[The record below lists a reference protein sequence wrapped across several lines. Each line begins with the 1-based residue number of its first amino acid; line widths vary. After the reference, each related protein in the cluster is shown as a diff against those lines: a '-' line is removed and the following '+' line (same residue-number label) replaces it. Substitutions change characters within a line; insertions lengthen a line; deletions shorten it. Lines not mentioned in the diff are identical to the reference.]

1 MTKDVLV
8 SISGAHMLDSE
19 EGDISVITAGT
30 YYFKNGKHYILY
42 EELVGDVDGVT
53 RNTLKID
60 GSRIEMI
67 KGGAARSHMVFEPG
81 KTDVSCYV
89 TPFGQM
95 MVSVTTG
102 KIKIKE
108 LPDQLKV
115 GIDYMLEINYEKISD
130 CHIEIEISSK
140 AAAKLNLSE

>member
-67 KGGAARSHMVFEPG
+67 KGGAARSHMVFEQG
-81 KTDVSCYV
+81 KTDVSCYA

-102 KIKIKE
+102 KIKIRE

-115 GIDYMLEINYEKISD
+115 GIDYMLEINYEKMSD